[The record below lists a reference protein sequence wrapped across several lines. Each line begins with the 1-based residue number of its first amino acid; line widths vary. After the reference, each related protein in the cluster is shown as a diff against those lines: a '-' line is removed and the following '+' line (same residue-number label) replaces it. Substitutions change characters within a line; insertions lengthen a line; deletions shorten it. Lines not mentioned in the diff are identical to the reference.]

1 VRLERL
7 RVNPERSLCGCT
19 ELAEGL
25 TLTLFFDNLLSNFLT
40 FFTVGRCCFLLS
52 RQECSSGGCKDMQ
65 KGLKKLVIWVV
76 ILACGYFILS
86 NHFIFIGKDLRV
98 LKKAHLTLEY
108 TIFSTQGKSIE
119 SIMDVDELRKD
130 GIGKL
135 LVEAGKIT
143 EDQLE
148 VILENYR

>member
-1 VRLERL
+1 
-7 RVNPERSLCGCT
+7 
-19 ELAEGL
+19 
-25 TLTLFFDNLLSNFLT
+25 
-40 FFTVGRCCFLLS
+40 
-52 RQECSSGGCKDMQ
+52 MQ
-65 KGLKKLVIWVV
+65 KTLKKLVIWVIIAV
-76 ILACGYFILS
+76 CGYFILS

-98 LKKAHLTLEY
+98 LKKSHLTLEY

-135 LVEAGKIT
+135 LVEAGKTT

-148 VILENYR
+148 VILEKYK

>member
-1 VRLERL
+1 
-7 RVNPERSLCGCT
+7 
-19 ELAEGL
+19 
-25 TLTLFFDNLLSNFLT
+25 
-40 FFTVGRCCFLLS
+40 
-52 RQECSSGGCKDMQ
+52 MQ
-65 KGLKKLVIWVV
+65 RTLKKLVIWVIIAV
-76 ILACGYFILS
+76 CGYFILS

-98 LKKAHLTLEY
+98 LKKSHLTLEY

-135 LVEAGKIT
+135 LVEAGKTT

-148 VILENYR
+148 VILEKYK